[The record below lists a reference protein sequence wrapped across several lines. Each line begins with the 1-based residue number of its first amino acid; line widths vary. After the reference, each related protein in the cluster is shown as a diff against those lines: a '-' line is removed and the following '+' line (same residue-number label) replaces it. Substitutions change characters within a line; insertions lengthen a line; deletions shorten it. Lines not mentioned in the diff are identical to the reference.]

1 MTGRKVTFIIESE
14 ELENAFKQWARKNR
28 YKLYE
33 AYNMAV
39 KSLIGFNNGSPQSV
53 DPDGVKQELE
63 EIKIELQRLRRMVE
77 QQGFHASTQVHE
89 AQTTLPSSSS
99 GLPSFLK
106 DNPWVEILAT
116 RGEEQT

>member
-28 YKLYE
+28 YRLYE

-39 KSLIGFNNGSPQSV
+39 KNLIGFNNGSSKSV
-53 DPDGVKQELE
+53 EPDGVKRELE

-77 QQGFHASTQVHE
+77 QQGFHVSAPVHE
-89 AQTTLPSSSS
+89 AQTALPSSSS

-106 DNPWVEILAT
+106 DNPWVEILAS
-116 RGEEQT
+116 RGEEQP